1 VDPGAIADLRPDGS
15 VDAGRHR
22 SRLALSARRVALLLA
37 AWVANAAAAPAA
49 LSAAYTWHLPRGL
62 PVPYVPADNPM
73 SDAKVALGERLFFDP
88 QLSITGRYACVSC
101 HDPARSFS
109 DGKAVAVG
117 ATGQKLPH
125 NALALVNVA
134 YNIAYGWDKPR
145 VRSLEAQMLTPL
157 LNEHPV
163 ELGLKGRAAALGA
176 ALAADPDYARAFA
189 ESFPDSPSA
198 VSFEHVI
205 KAIAAFE
212 RTLLCAGSPFDAYVF
227 GGDHTA
233 LAPQAKAGM
242 ALFYSRQV
250 GCSGCHSGFNFSG
263 NWRDS
268 LGTTGRASFA
278 RDGTSAAPLRVPT
291 LRNVALTAPYMHD
304 GRFASLSAV
313 LEHYSDLER
322 RPGGA
327 ARIDPR
333 LPRAPLSAAERAALE
348 AFLESLTDRSCF
360 ARFAAHP
367 ASPPFASP
375 GPTR

>member
-15 VDAGRHR
+15 VDARRHR

-157 LNEHPV
+157 LNGQPV
-163 ELGLKGRAAALGA
+163 ELGLKGREAALGA
-176 ALAADPDYARAFA
+176 ALAADPGYARAFA

-198 VSFEHVI
+198 VSFDHVI
-205 KAIAAFE
+205 K
-212 RTLLCAGSPFDAYVF
+212 
-227 GGDHTA
+227 
-233 LAPQAKAGM
+233 

-313 LEHYSDLER
+313 LEHYSDLAL